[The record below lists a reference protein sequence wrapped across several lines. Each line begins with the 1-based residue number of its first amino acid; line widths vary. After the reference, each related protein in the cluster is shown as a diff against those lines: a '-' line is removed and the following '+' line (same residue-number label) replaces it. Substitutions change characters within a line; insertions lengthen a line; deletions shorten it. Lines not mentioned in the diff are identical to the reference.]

1 MANGRHNKKCIKA
14 LENEKVAILDNIDN
28 ISAKILNFFGKL
40 YASPPGES
48 ELNLSPISIESA
60 SRLERSF
67 IEEEIHQT
75 IFQLDKDKAPSP
87 DGLTIVMFQEC

>member
-1 MANGRHNKKCIKA
+1 MLWVKKGDCNSKFFHRVANGRHNKKCIKA

-48 ELNLSPISIESA
+48 
-60 SRLERSF
+60 
-67 IEEEIHQT
+67 
-75 IFQLDKDKAPSP
+75 
-87 DGLTIVMFQEC
+87 